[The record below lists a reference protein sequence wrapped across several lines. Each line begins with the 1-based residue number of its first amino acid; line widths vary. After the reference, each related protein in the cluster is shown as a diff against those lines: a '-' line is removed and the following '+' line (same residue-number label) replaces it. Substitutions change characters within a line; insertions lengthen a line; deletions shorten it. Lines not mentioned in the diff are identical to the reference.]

1 MESSLTLG
9 GEFQAFVLMHARSE
23 STAVEYVGPMPELLE
38 KLHVPKEFRNMTEWS
53 REQRMDDLRNRN
65 GRFYVPSF
73 PESYGNFAKDR
84 YRHVTAD
91 GPAGQFGLGEEADL
105 ITLLP
110 LFNVNNTHW
119 VYRNYLINYSF
130 EDKLKPRQASIVL
143 TGRLSRRLLME
154 MHHENQDAGH
164 AMAAEMWPATIAL
177 ENGFKAVYVPHPI
190 YMERLWPAD
199 ILQAVFNAGPNAE
212 VGGPLSGVIN
222 HEHNFEGS
230 TWYYSNPFSPDIYH
244 RWMGLATNGPGSDK
258 WERKHGPRA
267 SHILKSPLP
276 LKVYGSLATSSSGI
290 AKDREDGVGDCSEN
304 RYLLMFKAV
313 AMRVAML
320 AAVLASLETYLP
332 SAVEVGY
339 PSAAMSWLDFYA
351 AELLHQ
357 DILSAVL
364 TARNVAALFYLWL
377 GYKLLQA
384 AWNVSPLHPLCHV
397 PGPRLSA
404 ATYLP
409 EFYYEVILSGRNTNR
424 IKKLHEI
431 YGPIVRINPHEMHCN
446 DAKFIDEIFA
456 VGGRKRNKPEHQ
468 VRNSVISLSGFA
480 TADHDHHR
488 LRRLPLAKY
497 FSRGHISQLE
507 PVIQKLVQKLCSKLL
522 GESGKQGPLNVTM
535 AYSCFTSDVIS
546 DFCYGQSFGFLD
558 QDTWE
563 PNFLAPLHAQLKT
576 AYISKYFPIAYVVK
590 ASSWFLKY
598 MPEDM
603 ALMFQTLMIDI
614 PNQIKKVHA
623 NMDAGVIH
631 DRPTVFETLLSSDLP
646 PQEKTLDRLTDEA
659 AALLGAGT
667 ETTAWALSVLTYHL
681 LAKPKVLARLTQE
694 LREAVEDPQRLP
706 PWTALEKLPYLGAVI
721 YEGLRLSYG
730 IASRTA
736 RTAPDEDLVYRGE
749 WTPRGRHDPVP
760 VQYVIPRGF
769 GIGMSSPI
777 THHDE
782 SLFADSWSFI
792 PERWLDK
799 KMQRRKELERAL
811 LSFSKGS
818 RGCLGIS
825 LAFCELYLAL
835 TALTLRVFPHMCLF
849 ETTEEDVSTAIDGKG
864 TVMAGAGAARTETST
879 SRPPAA
885 SPLPS
890 SFSSPFSFLV
900 VVVAAAAACTF
911 LRKALLMSAAEG
923 AVAVGAPGTETGTRG
938 DGNRDRG
945 NRYSSSNSS
954 STGTGGDVDRGADPL
969 ANNALHKQDVVPGD
983 DAMLV
988 QDDVGLGELFLRGD
1002 DGGGLCGHFFAG

>member
-1 MESSLTLG
+1 
-9 GEFQAFVLMHARSE
+9 
-23 STAVEYVGPMPELLE
+23 
-38 KLHVPKEFRNMTEWS
+38 
-53 REQRMDDLRNRN
+53 
-65 GRFYVPSF
+65 
-73 PESYGNFAKDR
+73 
-84 YRHVTAD
+84 
-91 GPAGQFGLGEEADL
+91 
-105 ITLLP
+105 
-110 LFNVNNTHW
+110 
-119 VYRNYLINYSF
+119 
-130 EDKLKPRQASIVL
+130 
-143 TGRLSRRLLME
+143 
-154 MHHENQDAGH
+154 
-164 AMAAEMWPATIAL
+164 
-177 ENGFKAVYVPHPI
+177 
-190 YMERLWPAD
+190 
-199 ILQAVFNAGPNAE
+199 
-212 VGGPLSGVIN
+212 
-222 HEHNFEGS
+222 
-230 TWYYSNPFSPDIYH
+230 
-244 RWMGLATNGPGSDK
+244 
-258 WERKHGPRA
+258 
-267 SHILKSPLP
+267 
-276 LKVYGSLATSSSGI
+276 
-290 AKDREDGVGDCSEN
+290 
-304 RYLLMFKAV
+304 
-313 AMRVAML
+313 
-320 AAVLASLETYLP
+320 
-332 SAVEVGY
+332 
-339 PSAAMSWLDFYA
+339 MSWLDFYA
-351 AELLHQ
+351 AEMLHQ

-364 TARNVAALFYLWL
+364 TARNVVALFYLWL

-384 AWNVSPLHPLCHV
+384 AWNVSPLHPLSHV

-424 IKKLHEI
+424 IKKLHDI
-431 YGPIVRINPHEMHCN
+431 YGMAFFELNLSQ
-446 DAKFIDEIFA
+446 DEIFA

-546 DFCYGQSFGFLD
+546 DFCYGQSFRFLD

-576 AYISKYFPIAYVVK
+576 VYISKFI
-590 ASSWFLKY
+590 KY

-603 ALMFQTLMIDI
+603 ALLVQTLMIDI

-623 NMDAGVIH
+623 DMDAGVIH

-659 AALLGAGT
+659 ASILGAGT

-706 PWTALEKLPYLGAVI
+706 PWMVLEKLPYLGAVI

-730 IASRTA
+730 VSSRTA
-736 RTAPDEDLVYRGE
+736 RTAPDEELVYRGE

-769 GIGMSSPI
+769 GIGMSSAI

-792 PERWLDK
+792 PERWLDE

-825 LAFCELYLAL
+825 LALCELYLAL

-849 ETTEEDVSTAIDGKG
+849 ETTEEDVKYDHDMF
-864 TVMAGAGAARTETST
+864 V
-879 SRPPAA
+879 
-885 SPLPS
+885 PLP
-890 SFSSPFSFLV
+890 
-900 VVVAAAAACTF
+900 
-911 LRKALLMSAAEG
+911 K
-923 AVAVGAPGTETGTRG
+923 
-938 DGNRDRG
+938 DGSKGVR
-945 NRYSSSNSS
+945 
-954 STGTGGDVDRGADPL
+954 V
-969 ANNALHKQDVVPGD
+969 KVI
-983 DAMLV
+983 
-988 QDDVGLGELFLRGD
+988 
-1002 DGGGLCGHFFAG
+1002 